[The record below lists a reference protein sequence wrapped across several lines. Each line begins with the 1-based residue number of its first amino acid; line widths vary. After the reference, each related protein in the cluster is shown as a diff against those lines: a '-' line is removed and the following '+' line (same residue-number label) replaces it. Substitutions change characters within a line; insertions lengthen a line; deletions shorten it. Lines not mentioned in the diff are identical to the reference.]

1 MNVGLL
7 IVSCL
12 TASLSPGPAA
22 LSTIETSLRY
32 GKRRAFWHTLGLAVG
47 ETPHLFLALFGTQ
60 WLAHQAPHALSA
72 VAAAGMVYFL
82 YLGWQ
87 HLVRPRS
94 SLPESAGLE
103 GGALGLFLRGTW
115 VNFSNPKTI
124 PFFLIIIQ
132 AANVPSDRFAWS
144 TTGVF
149 LLCTLGSEIGV
160 MSFYAF
166 LGDRLRVRLKDA
178 ATIRWVD
185 RALGVLWTALGLLMA
200 WRVWQMQGGLLMVWR
215 VRLLLEGSH

>member
-47 ETPHLFLALFGTQ
+47 EMPHLFLALFGTR
-60 WLAHQAPHALSA
+60 WLARQAPHALTF
-72 VAAAGMVYFL
+72 VAAAGMAYFL
-82 YLGWQ
+82 YLGFI
-87 HLVRPRS
+87 HLFRPRS
-94 SLPESAGLE
+94 SLPVSAGLE
-103 GGALGLFLRGTW
+103 GGAARLFLRGAW

-124 PFFLIIIQ
+124 PFFLVIIQ
-132 AANVPSDRFAWS
+132 AAGVPTDGFAWS
-144 TTGVF
+144 TSGV
-149 LLCTLGSEIGV
+149 LMLCALGSEVGV

-166 LGDRLRVRLKDA
+166 LGDRLRVWLKDA
-178 ATIRWVD
+178 STIRWVD

-200 WRVWQMQGGLLMVWR
+200 WRAWQ
-215 VRLLLEGSH
+215 LLEAQR